1 MMDANSIWPPLEHS
15 GKRVGYARVSTQ
27 DQKLRM
33 QLDGLNAVHC
43 DLIFSDHGI
52 SGLKDKRPGLDRALK
67 ALEPGDALVV
77 FKLDRLGRSVLHLA
91 DLLIRF
97 EREGIHFCSL
107 AEGISTTSPGG
118 RLVYHLFSAFAE
130 FQREIIVENT
140 MAGLEAAK
148 ARGSR
153 LGRPPKLSPRDVMWA
168 HECVHQ
174 RGRKLEDVARRAGV
188 SPLTYRRAFERMG
201 IDDAA

>member
-1 MMDANSIWPPLEHS
+1 MNMDTIWPPMRHS

-33 QLDGLNAVHC
+33 QLDGLNAVKC
-43 DLIFSDHGI
+43 DLIFSDHGV
-52 SGLKDKRPGLDRALK
+52 SGKTDTRPGLDDALA
-67 ALEPGDALVV
+67 ALEPGDVLVV

-91 DLLIRF
+91 DLLARF

-107 AEGISTTSPGG
+107 AEGINTTSSGG

-140 MAGLEAAK
+140 MAGLQAAK

-168 HECVHQ
+168 HECVYQ
-174 RGRKLEDVARRAGV
+174 RGGSLAEIARRRGI
-188 SPLTYRRAFERMG
+188 SPITYRRAFERMG
-201 IDDAA
+201 VDEAA